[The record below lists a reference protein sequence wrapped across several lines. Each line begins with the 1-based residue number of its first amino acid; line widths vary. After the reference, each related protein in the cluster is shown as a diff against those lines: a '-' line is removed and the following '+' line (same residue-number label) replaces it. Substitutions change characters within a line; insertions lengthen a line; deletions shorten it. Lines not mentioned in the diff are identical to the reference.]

1 MTRIKKFIVDLRPL
15 TSNKYGGVQT
25 VNRNFIEQIVKNLK
39 NDQQLVFFTSG
50 LSRKKI
56 HLPKLDTYLAKKNI
70 RHKHLKLPNV
80 LLNITFNL
88 LNFPKIDKVCS
99 LYSKNP
105 KKKTSFMSLDVR
117 PFAVSKHCKSII
129 YFHDVAFIEQKKA
142 LSLKARFY
150 FKLINPKQIF
160 TRASKIITNSDF
172 SRRKLRKHFGKQPVQ
187 IVYPSV
193 KKPQNRTYKKSSSNV
208 IFAIQTLQKRKNIQ
222 EILKIAEQN
231 PKHQFVIAGAH
242 NNTFKKER
250 YKSAHN
256 IQFVGEISDKK
267 KREYIKLSKAVLYTS
282 KYEGFGL
289 PIYESLVY
297 KTPVICHKVKPFTQL
312 FANIKLNYIEDLD
325 NYKIP
330 KKLIQ
335 PYKPYRF
342 SLKKSGRSLTKILEK
357 NS

>member
-172 SRRKLRKHFGKQPVQ
+172 SRRKLRKHFLVE
-187 IVYPSV
+187 
-193 KKPQNRTYKKSSSNV
+193 KKS
-208 IFAIQTLQKRKNIQ
+208 ILRQTNLMH
-222 EILKIAEQN
+222 L
-231 PKHQFVIAGAH
+231 
-242 NNTFKKER
+242 
-250 YKSAHN
+250 
-256 IQFVGEISDKK
+256 
-267 KREYIKLSKAVLYTS
+267 
-282 KYEGFGL
+282 
-289 PIYESLVY
+289 
-297 KTPVICHKVKPFTQL
+297 
-312 FANIKLNYIEDLD
+312 
-325 NYKIP
+325 
-330 KKLIQ
+330 
-335 PYKPYRF
+335 
-342 SLKKSGRSLTKILEK
+342 
-357 NS
+357 

>member
-50 LSRKKI
+50 LSNPKI
-56 HLPKLDTYLAKKNI
+56 HLPKLDKYLEKKNI
-70 RHKHLKLPNV
+70 SHKHLRFPNAF
-80 LLNITFNL
+80 LNICFNL
-88 LNFPKIDKVCS
+88 LNYPKIDKLCG

-105 KKKTSFMSLDVR
+105 KQRSSYLCLDIR
-117 PFAVSKHCKSII
+117 PFALSSNSKSIL
-129 YFHDVAFIEQKKA
+129 YFHDVAFIEQKST
-142 LSLKARFY
+142 LSLKARLY
-150 FKLINPKQIF
+150 FRLINPSKIF
-160 TRASKIITNSDF
+160 SKASKILTNSDF
-172 SRRKLRKHFGKQPVQ
+172 SRRKLRKYFGKKPVQ
-187 IVYPSV
+187 IVYPSI
-193 KKPQNRTYKKSSSNV
+193 KKPQNKTYKKSESNV
-208 IFAIQTLQKRKNIQ
+208 IFAIQTLQKRKNIN
-222 EILKIAEQN
+222 EILEIAKNN

-242 NNTFKKER
+242 NQTFKKEKYR
-250 YKSAHN
+250 VSHN
-256 IQFVGEISDKK
+256 LQFVGEISDKK
-267 KREYIKLSKAVLYTS
+267 KREYIKLAKAVLYTS

-312 FANIKLNYIEDLD
+312 FDNIKLNYIEDLKD
-325 NYKIP
+325 LKIP

-342 SLKKSGRSLTKILEK
+342 SLKKAGRSLTKMLEK
-357 NS
+357 NL